1 MKSNCLS
8 MLHLN
13 IHSLQKHPHIFEW
26 FFHEMKLAFDF
37 IGITESRI
45 SKTQSSSN
53 NINLLN
59 DSIEH
64 MPPEATTGGTSLYNN
79 TKFTK
84 SHTFFQVQT
93 FARIKLQYFFC
104 KVLIFRSSHLRSST
118 KKGVLQNFVK
128 FTGKYLC

>member
-1 MKSNCLS
+1 
-8 MLHLN
+8 
-13 IHSLQKHPHIFEW
+13 
-26 FFHEMKLAFDF
+26 MKLAFDS

-79 TKFTK
+79 TNILIKFA
-84 SHTFFQVQT
+84 V
-93 FARIKLQYFFC
+93 I
-104 KVLIFRSSHLRSST
+104 
-118 KKGVLQNFVK
+118 
-128 FTGKYLC
+128 